1 MQVSDLKVGDLL
13 VWNDPAAYPGGE
25 VDPSD
30 MGIVLEV
37 EPCISVKDRIA
48 LARVYWREE
57 EAHIHTCDGGE
68 LDDWTRR
75 GILEVVS
82 AAR

>member
-1 MQVSDLKVGDLL
+1 MQVGDLKVGDLL
-13 VWNDPAAYPGGE
+13 VWNDPGAHSERDSDA
-25 VDPSD
+25 VD

-48 LARVYWREE
+48 MARIYWREE

-82 AAR
+82 ASR

>member
-1 MQVSDLKVGDLL
+1 MQVGDLKVGDLL

-25 VDPSD
+25 VDASD

-48 LARVYWREE
+48 MARIYWREE

-82 AAR
+82 ASR